1 MKKFAHIVDNL
12 VNNIAKFK
20 DNASPPTQWI
30 DITGIQCG
38 IGWPIVGGVPLAPP
52 SKWHTVTAT
61 NDGWEITPENQALK
75 DAEEA
80 AQNPTNA
87 EIFDKTIQ
95 NFKLIKGLVLSLND
109 GSFVAGSNYTNAQI
123 KTIITAKM

>member
-1 MKKFAHIVDNL
+1 MKKFAQIVNNL
-12 VNNIAKFK
+12 VFNITNNR
-20 DNASPPTQWI
+20 DDDVLPPNWLDVTE
-30 DITGIQCG
+30 ITCG
-38 IGWPIVGGVPLAPP
+38 LGWPIVDDVPISPP
-52 SKWHTVTAT
+52 TKWHTVTAT

-80 AQNPTNA
+80 VPTNE

-95 NFKLIKGLVLSLND
+95 NFKLIKGLVLALND

>member
-12 VNNIAKFK
+12 INNIAKFN
-20 DNASPPTQWI
+20 DNASPPIGWI
-30 DITGIQCG
+30 DVTGIDSG
-38 IGWPIVGGVPLAPP
+38 IGWPIVDSVPLSPP

-75 DAEEA
+75 DAEETP
-80 AQNPTNA
+80 PTNE

-95 NFKLIKGLVLSLND
+95 NFKLIKGIVLALND
-109 GSFVAGSNYTNAQI
+109 GSFIPGSNYTNAQI
-123 KTIITAKM
+123 KTIITDKM